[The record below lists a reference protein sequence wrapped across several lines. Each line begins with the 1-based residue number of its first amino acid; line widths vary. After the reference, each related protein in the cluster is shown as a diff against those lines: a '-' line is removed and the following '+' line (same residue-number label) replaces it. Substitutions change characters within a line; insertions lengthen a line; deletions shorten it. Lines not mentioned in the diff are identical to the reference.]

1 MEVAFDF
8 DIQSEDDVLR
18 LESTIRTILQCEGT
32 VCAFL
37 ESLPYRLIRR
47 SLLQRLH
54 KVIGHDADMC
64 AYSHQNI
71 SLHVKDARLVTLRT
85 QPISTEKKYLRHF
98 KRRLPPAGES
108 KEVDV
113 GYVAMCV
120 HISECIYVCI
130 RRHVATALYYESQC
144 ESRECYKLT
153 Y

>member
-85 QPISTEKKYLRHF
+85 QPISTENTTDTAKAKITKTKKNILDTSRDDYLRLVKA
-98 KRRLPPAGES
+98 KRS
-108 KEVDV
+108 
-113 GYVAMCV
+113 
-120 HISECIYVCI
+120 
-130 RRHVATALYYESQC
+130 T
-144 ESRECYKLT
+144 
-153 Y
+153 